1 MCEHLIMGTLEGKQ
15 RQNRREKISDKI
27 ITKIPRYRITQILER
42 VHRAVNRIVK

>member
-27 ITKIPRYRITQILER
+27 ITKNSQIKNYSNLRQKGYTEQ
-42 VHRAVNRIVK
+42 